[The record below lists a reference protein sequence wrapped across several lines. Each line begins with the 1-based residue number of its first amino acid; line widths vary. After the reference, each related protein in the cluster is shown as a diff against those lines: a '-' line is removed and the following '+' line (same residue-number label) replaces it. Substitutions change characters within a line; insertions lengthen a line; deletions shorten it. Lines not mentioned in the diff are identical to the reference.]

1 MTRPC
6 IYSKDPQH
14 LRVKKHQDL
23 ARACGSVI
31 QEQAAQYDSGA
42 KEKSSGMAK
51 LHMAVI
57 QQALFDVVSPM
68 LADRAEAA
76 RFLLTPDPM
85 ALKFW
90 ADYLGLNV
98 EWVRE
103 KIAELVEAKEAAYN
117 M

>member
-1 MTRPC
+1 MTRPGK
-6 IYSKDPQH
+6 YAKAPQH

-42 KEKSSGMAK
+42 KEMSTGMAK

-57 QQALFDVVSPM
+57 QQALLDVVSPH
-68 LADRAEAA
+68 LAERVEAA
-76 RFLLTPDPM
+76 KFLFAPDPM

-90 ADYLGLNV
+90 ADYLDLNV
-98 EWVRE
+98 DWVRE
-103 KIAELVEAKEAAYN
+103 KIANLVEAKEVA
-117 M
+117 

>member
-1 MTRPC
+1 MTRPGKFQ
-6 IYSKDPQH
+6 KDPQH

-42 KEKSSGMAK
+42 KEMSSGMAK

-76 RFLLTPDPM
+76 RFLFTPDPM
-85 ALKFW
+85 ALKYW
-90 ADYLGLNV
+90 TDYLGLNV
-98 EWVRE
+98 DWVRE
-103 KIAELVEAKEAAYN
+103 KIKGLVEAKDVA
-117 M
+117 